1 MKRKPFRYFWQS
13 IRDMHRFMPFLLWGK
28 LTASIGEGILQVW
41 QPVLIAEIFGL
52 APCLTDANRHIFR
65 QKTIFLCICVGFP
78 AVCSMILRA
87 AGLYGEGR
95 KDKSYGWN
103 MFGFSRGIRL
113 EALDDAKVLDCF
125 QKADAA
131 YSRHLAGSRMFSYLL
146 MNVES
151 VLVCI
156 STFLVV
162 GSFSPWLLP
171 GVTVGFL
178 FHLLID
184 IHAER
189 KRTETYRGQSMKRR
203 RLQYFWRLFCT
214 KESVKE
220 MRILGFHNY
229 LKEKWVAANVDV
241 VQEMEELELK
251 AMKLSAA
258 GVLVKNLCYVANVA
272 IALLLMVKNEL
283 AAGQFA
289 ACLTAFGLLQDK
301 LFMLDTFLIS
311 FLNSYHHVEE
321 YYDFFETETDREGTE
336 TYQPFQR
343 EISLCD
349 VRFRYP
355 GAQSWALDG
364 VNLTIRKGEHVVIV
378 GVNGSGKTTLSRL
391 LTGVYLAD
399 SGSVC
404 YDGRNVTEIRRKGL
418 YQDIS
423 AVIQDFV
430 HYRFS
435 LRENICVSDFRR
447 KEDEEHI
454 RNVTDA
460 VGMQEMIQSIGG
472 LDCELGS
479 EFGGRELSGGEWQK
493 VAIARGLFKDSGVLL
508 LDEPTAALDPIAE
521 YEILTGFL
529 KLIQRRTSIIIS
541 HRVGICRHADKII
554 VMKGGKVA
562 ECGTHEELKNAG
574 GEYARIW
581 KAQAKWY

>member
-1 MKRKPFRYFWQS
+1 
-13 IRDMHRFMPFLLWGK
+13 
-28 LTASIGEGILQVW
+28 
-41 QPVLIAEIFGL
+41 
-52 APCLTDANRHIFR
+52 
-65 QKTIFLCICVGFP
+65 
-78 AVCSMILRA
+78 
-87 AGLYGEGR
+87 
-95 KDKSYGWN
+95 
-103 MFGFSRGIRL
+103 
-113 EALDDAKVLDCF
+113 
-125 QKADAA
+125 
-131 YSRHLAGSRMFSYLL
+131 
-146 MNVES
+146 
-151 VLVCI
+151 
-156 STFLVV
+156 
-162 GSFSPWLLP
+162 
-171 GVTVGFL
+171 
-178 FHLLID
+178 
-184 IHAER
+184 
-189 KRTETYRGQSMKRR
+189 
-203 RLQYFWRLFCT
+203 
-214 KESVKE
+214 
-220 MRILGFHNY
+220 
-229 LKEKWVAANVDV
+229 
-241 VQEMEELELK
+241 
-251 AMKLSAA
+251 
-258 GVLVKNLCYVANVA
+258 
-272 IALLLMVKNEL
+272 
-283 AAGQFA
+283 
-289 ACLTAFGLLQDK
+289 
-301 LFMLDTFLIS
+301 MLDTFLIS